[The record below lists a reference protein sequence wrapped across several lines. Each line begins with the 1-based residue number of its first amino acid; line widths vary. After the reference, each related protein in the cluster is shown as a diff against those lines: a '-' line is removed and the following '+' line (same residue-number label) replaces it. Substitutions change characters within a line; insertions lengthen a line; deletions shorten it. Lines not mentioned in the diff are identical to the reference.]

1 MSLKLSKEHLDK
13 IQENVYKA
21 IWEKKNNADASVEGR
36 HQIAKERTHVLIRV
50 GSRGLNM
57 KVPGNG

>member
-36 HQIAKERTHVLIRV
+36 HLIDKERTHALIRV

-57 KVPGNG
+57 RVPGNG